1 MEKFCESLFCYGRR
15 ECMTVRVGNVTIG
28 YGHPVAPQSMCTT
41 DTLDTAASV
50 AQALAIADAG
60 GMMIRYTAQGRSQAE
75 NLGVIRS
82 RLRALGCGVPLV
94 ADIHFNPAAAE
105 TAARQVEKVRINPGN
120 FIDGRA
126 TLSGVDYSDEE
137 YAAELKRLDE
147 RLCALIEIC
156 RSHGTALRIGVNHG
170 SLSDRIMSR
179 YGDTPEGMT
188 ASAMEFLTICR
199 REGFDDVVVSM
210 KSSNTQV
217 MVRAYRMM
225 AAAMSKAGMSY
236 PLHLGVTEAGEG
248 EDGRIRSAVGIG
260 ALMADGLGDTIR
272 VSLTEA
278 PEAEIPVARQLIEI
292 FEGLEGSAP
301 IAEQSAD
308 CYHPF
313 DYHRR
318 DSFAVGEVGGGAPC
332 QVMSQLPEG
341 CVRVRLSELTPE
353 RMASLKEER
362 CLIAAEAEGVNV
374 TAELRAL
381 FMRLDNHGI
390 NNPVVICRHYS
401 AISSDELTLRAAAEC
416 GQLFID
422 GYGDGLMI
430 TAEGH
435 SAEECERLAYGI
447 LQAARVRFT
456 RTEYI
461 SCPGCGRTL
470 FDLQSTLRRVKEAT
484 GGLKGLKIAVM
495 GCIVNG
501 PGEMADADYGYV
513 GAGPG
518 RVTLYKGK
526 VPVKNAIPQEQA
538 IDELLA
544 LLRENNEL

>member
-1 MEKFCESLFCYGRR
+1 MDKFCESLFCYSRR
-15 ECMTVRVGNVTIG
+15 KCSAVQIGDVIIG
-28 YGHPVAPQSMCTT
+28 YGHAVAPQSMCTT
-41 DTLDTAASV
+41 DTLDTTASV
-50 AQALAIADAG
+50 AQARAIADAG
-60 GMMIRYTAQGRSQAE
+60 GMMVRYTAQGRSQAE

-82 RLRALGCGVPLV
+82 ELRALGCGVPLV

-105 TAARQVEKVRINPGN
+105 TAARHVEKVRINPGN

-126 TLSGVDYSDEE
+126 TLSGVEYSDEE

-188 ASAMEFLTICR
+188 ASAMEFLAICR

-225 AAAMSKAGMSY
+225 SAAMSRAGMCY

-278 PEAEIPVARQLIEI
+278 PEAEIPVARRLIEI

-301 IAEQSAD
+301 IAEQPTD
-308 CYHPF
+308 GYHPF

-318 DSFAVGEVGGGAPC
+318 ESFAVGEVGGGAPC

-341 CVRVRLSELTPE
+341 CVRVRLSDLTPE
-353 RMASLKEER
+353 CMASLGDSR
-362 CLIAAEAEGVNV
+362 CIIAAEAGGRNV

-390 NNPVVICRHYS
+390 DNPVVICRHYG
-401 AISSDELTLRAAAEC
+401 ALSSDELTLRAAAEC

-435 SAEECERLAYGI
+435 SDDECERLAYGI

-456 RTEYI
+456 RTDYI

-470 FDLQSTLRRVKEAT
+470 FDLQATLRRVKEAT

-526 VPVKNAIPQEQA
+526 VPVKSAISEEEA

>member
-1 MEKFCESLFCYGRR
+1 MEKYCESLFCYGRR
-15 ECMTVRVGNVTIG
+15 KCMTVRVGNVTIG

-41 DTLDTAASV
+41 DTLNTAASV

-105 TAARQVEKVRINPGN
+105 TAARHVEKVRINPGN

-217 MVRAYRMM
+217 MVRAYRMI
-225 AAAMSKAGMSY
+225 AAAMRAEGMSY

-260 ALMADGLGDTIR
+260 ALMAAGLGDTIR

-292 FEGLEGSAP
+292 FDGIEGSAP
-301 IAEQSAD
+301 IAEQPAD

-318 DSFAVGEVGGGAPC
+318 ESFAVGSVGGGAPC
-332 QVMSQLPEG
+332 QVLSHLPEG
-341 CVRVRLSELTPE
+341 CARVRLSELTPS

-390 NNPVVICRHYS
+390 DNPVVICRGYS

-435 SAEECERLAYGI
+435 SAEQCERLAYGI